1 MLGKRSTCKLSII
14 VETLTSNEKESESET
29 SIGES
34 SDDSS
39 DKCDVLF
46 YRSKT
51 LQKRISKSNQ
61 NLIYQLGMQCTCSK
75 I

>member
-1 MLGKRSTCKLSII
+1 MLDKRSTCKLSII

-51 LQKRISKSNQ
+51 LQKKNQ
-61 NLIYQLGMQCTCSK
+61 
-75 I
+75 